1 MITIDLSY
9 FDKLATMSPP
19 AIMWRLFADG
29 GWAIILWVFL
39 WGSWEIWVNWRQNLY
54 EAKRRW
60 IFLAIDIPK
69 AVLDEPGQSPLA
81 VENIFSHLDGAHGTD
96 TLWEKYWEG
105 KTQDWFS
112 LEIVSTEGYIQFVIR
127 TRDKFR
133 DLVEAAVYA
142 QYPAA
147 EITEVVDYT
156 KWSPKIFPD
165 AEWGLFGTEWIKVKK
180 EDAYPLRTYHD
191 FEDPTTKEFKDPLA
205 AMLETMSKM
214 GKGEHI
220 WFQIIITPI
229 SQKEWTTKGV
239 NLVKKLIGA
248 KIEAK
253 ETWLSKIVD
262 LPGKVADTALTQI
275 LSSGE
280 DAPVK
285 KKEEKKEASMMQ
297 YLSPGVK
304 TLVEAIERKI
314 SKIGFQTKVRMIY
327 LAKKEIFKKARA
339 AHPMVGAIKQFST
352 MDGQSIKPE
361 YKKVGTAAH
370 YIFIK
375 TRLKWKK
382 EKILR
387 AYKGRSQTRGIG
399 KGFVLNIEELATMW
413 HFPAAWIKAP
423 PVKTVESKRGVPPI
437 NLPFEHPNYMKAM
450 RETGGEEELSKE
462 EKEGLPP
469 EKLPTV

>member
-9 FDKLATMSPP
+9 FDTLASMSPL

-29 GWAIILWVFL
+29 GWIIILWVFL

-60 IFLAIDIPK
+60 IFLAIDIPR

-81 VENIFSHLDGAHGTD
+81 VENIFAHLDGAHGTD

-133 DLVEAAVYA
+133 DLVEAAIYA
-142 QYPAA
+142 QYPDA
-147 EITEVVDYT
+147 EITEVIDYT
-156 KWSPKIFPD
+156 KWAPGKFPNQ
-165 AEWGLFGTEWIKVKK
+165 EWELFGTEWIKVRQ

-220 WFQIIITPI
+220 WFQILITPI
-229 SQKEWTTKGV
+229 GQKEWTRKGD

-248 KIEAK
+248 KVETK
-253 ETWLSKIVD
+253 ETWLNKIVD

-275 LSSGE
+275 LSSAE
-280 DAPVK
+280 EAPTK
-285 KKEEKKEASMMQ
+285 KREEKKEASMMQ
-297 YLSPGVK
+297 YLSPGTK

-327 LAKKEIFKKARA
+327 VARKEVFKKTRA
-339 AHPMVGAIKQFST
+339 AHPMVGVIKQFST

-370 YIFIK
+370 YILVK
-375 TRLKWKK
+375 KRLAWKK
-382 EKILR
+382 IKIMQ
-387 AYKGRSQTRGIG
+387 AYRGRSQSRGIG

-413 HFPAAWIKAP
+413 HFPANWIKAP
-423 PVKTVESKRGVPPI
+423 SVKTVESKRGVPPI
-437 NLPFEHPNYMKAM
+437 NLPFEVPSHMKAIEEM
-450 RETGGEEELSKE
+450 GEDEELTKE
-462 EKEGLPP
+462 APPNLP
-469 EKLPTV
+469 VV

>member
-9 FDKLATMSPP
+9 FDTLATMSPL

-29 GWAIILWVFL
+29 GWIIILWVFL

-60 IFLAIDIPK
+60 IFLAVDIPK
-69 AVLDEPGQSPLA
+69 AVLDDPGQSPRA
-81 VENIFSHLDGAHGTD
+81 VENIFAHLDGAHGSD

-112 LEIVSTEGYIQFVIR
+112 LEIVSMEGYIQFVIR

-133 DLVEAAVYA
+133 DLVEAAIYA
-142 QYPAA
+142 QYPDA
-147 EITEVVDYT
+147 EITEVIDYT
-156 KWSPKIFPD
+156 KWAPKKFPD
-165 AEWGLFGTEWIKVKK
+165 PEWDLFGTEWIKVRK

-191 FEDPTTKEFKDPLA
+191 FEDPATKEFKDPLA

-220 WFQIIITPI
+220 WFQIIVTPI

-248 KIEAK
+248 KVEAK
-253 ETWLSKIVD
+253 QTWVDKAFD
-262 LPGKVADTALTQI
+262 LPGKIAGPALDQI

-280 DAPVK
+280 EAPK
-285 KKEEKKEASMMQ
+285 KKEDKKDASLMQ
-297 YLSPGVK
+297 YLSPGTK

-314 SKIGFQTKVRMIY
+314 SKIGFQTKIRMIY
-327 LAKKEIFKKARA
+327 IARKEVFKKTRA

-352 MDGQSIKPE
+352 LDGQSIKPE

-370 YIFIK
+370 YILVNK
-375 TRLKWKK
+375 RLKWKK
-382 EKILR
+382 EKIIS
-387 AYKGRSQTRGIG
+387 AYRGRSTWRGMG
-399 KGFVLNIEELATMW
+399 RGFILNIEELATMW
-413 HFPAAWIKAP
+413 HFPATWIKAP
-423 PVKTVESKRGVPPI
+423 PIKTVESKRGVPPV
-437 NLPFEHPNYMKAM
+437 NLPFEEPSYMKAIANT
-450 RETGGEEELSKE
+450 EGEEEL
-462 EKEGLPP
+462 EKEGPP
-469 EKLPTV
+469 NLPTG